1 MTKFPN
7 KQKAKQTISTYF
19 CVIYRLPV
27 QSGVAIIDYI
37 TKLSEW
43 RL

>member
-19 CVIYRLPV
+19 CVIYRL